1 LKALLGYVPASRSIL
16 VHAGGVM
23 AWYNIEYGTNYSFTN
38 LMPAPARGTPAQ
50 RFGMFND
57 SYSAG
62 GSGYTDNGSLSE
74 GYRLV
79 GGDYDRN
86 AALTWIR
93 NQNNF
98 YGGETVGA
106 GSEDN
111 IYPRFPNVLYE
122 AAYAQT
128 THLNTGYS
136 QRTYKLWGDFVYNK
150 ENVTKPF
157 TPPHDGVTRTAI
169 FDPVYEGRNGME
181 YIRDRLGYRLVL
193 REAKASEWVKQNG
206 ILRFE
211 GKIQNVGFGN
221 VVNRKNVSV
230 ILKPKASSNFD
241 IALTN
246 LDARDWRPDL
256 DSRADNTAAWRNLN
270 FSINMSAF
278 GSVPAGDYDIY
289 LKINDPKEQSANK
302 RCIRFANKGNS
313 WNADLGA
320 NLIGS
325 TTVL

>member
-1 LKALLGYVPASRSIL
+1 L

-23 AWYNIEYGTNYSFTN
+23 AWYNVEYGTNYSFTN

-50 RFGMFND
+50 RFGMLND

-62 GSGYTDNGSLSE
+62 GNDYSDNGSLSE
-74 GYRLV
+74 GYQLV
-79 GGDYDRN
+79 GGDFDRN
-86 AALTWIR
+86 AALTWMR

-98 YGGETVGA
+98 YGGESVGP
-106 GSEDN
+106 GSDDN
-111 IYPRFPNVLYE
+111 VYPRFPNVPYE

-128 THLNTGYS
+128 THLNTS
-136 QRTYKLWGDFVYNK
+136 WNRRTYKLWGDFVYNE

-169 FDPVYEGRNGME
+169 FDPVYNGRNGMD
-181 YIRDRLGYRLVL
+181 YMRDRLGYRLVL
-193 REAKASEWVKQNG
+193 REAKASKWAKQNG

-230 ILKPKASSNFD
+230 ILKAKD
-241 IALTN
+241 GCDTYTALTS
-246 LDARDWRPDL
+246 LDARDWRPDP
-256 DSRADNTAAWRNLN
+256 DSRADNTAAWRDLS
-270 FSINMSAF
+270 FSIDMGAL
-278 GSVPAGDYDIY
+278 GKVVPGEYDIY
-289 LKINDPKEQSANK
+289 LKINDPKETSADR
-302 RCIRFANKGNS
+302 RCIQFANYNI
-313 WNADLGA
+313 WNTSLAA

-325 TTVL
+325 TTIVP